1 MAVTTD
7 QVKELRDQ
15 TGISVMQCKKALEE
29 AGGDIKKALVLLRKQ
44 AGAIAQRKA
53 DRMLGAGT
61 VQAYVHTTREV
72 GAMVLLA
79 CETDFVAKN
88 DEFIKLAYEIA
99 MHVAATDPQFVNR
112 EEIGEEE
119 RKIASEVFLKEVG
132 DKPAA
137 LQEKILEGKL
147 TAYFKESILLEQ
159 SYIKDPEKTV
169 QDLIKEAT
177 QKFGERIE
185 ITKMIR
191 ISIK

>member
-29 AGGDIKKALVLLRKQ
+29 AGGDIQKALVLLRKQ

-99 MHVAATDPQFVNR
+99 MHVAATNPQFVNR

-191 ISIK
+191 ISVK

>member
-1 MAVTTD
+1 
-7 QVKELRDQ
+7 
-15 TGISVMQCKKALEE
+15 MQCKKALEE
-29 AGGDIKKALVLLRKQ
+29 AGGDIQKALVLLRKQ